1 MESESPG
8 SELGGGHREVAG
20 AQQGKSSV
28 LVGPDGMGGEGR
40 GGWAEISE
48 GQKPP
53 ANQAVYSLFCT
64 TVFL

>member
-28 LVGPDGMGGEGR
+28 LVGPDGMGGGGERRMGR
-40 GGWAEISE
+40 NI
-48 GQKPP
+48 
-53 ANQAVYSLFCT
+53 
-64 TVFL
+64 